1 MASSQASNKGR
12 PAKRT
17 SPPNTI
23 KPKTEAHEFE
33 AIDPEIIAQV
43 EEQVERHIIA
53 RFEKMHSGPLHAP
66 EDFAKYENILPGAA
80 ERILSMAE
88 NEARHRHTIDN
99 G

>member
-1 MASSQASNKGR
+1 
-12 PAKRT
+12 
-17 SPPNTI
+17 
-23 KPKTEAHEFE
+23 
-33 AIDPEIIAQV
+33 
-43 EEQVERHIIA
+43 
-53 RFEKMHSGPLHAP
+53 MHSGPLPAP